1 MMIRTQILFP
11 PDLLESARL
20 YAASRKL
27 SLSELVRHSIS
38 AKVKPPKKVST
49 YTALKKMAAYGK
61 RMKLKSPPDFATN
74 DDYLYRLP

>member
-27 SLSELVRHSIS
+27 SLSELVRHSLTTKI
-38 AKVKPPKKVST
+38 KPKKKMSFYVAMSR
-49 YTALKKMAAYGK
+49 LSKIMSKKKIKVPA
-61 RMKLKSPPDFATN
+61 DFATN
-74 DDYLYRLP
+74 DKYLYKYP